1 MAKDSS
7 EKPNNDDHKE
17 KLKALREE
25 RSELIERNKE
35 LLKKQNSETGLIKKG
50 LKEGNKTIPELSKE
64 TGLTGDLILYYVSAM
79 KKFGEITEAGH
90 ADGYFKYSLVEKK
103 KAAKK

>member
-1 MAKDSS
+1 MAKDSQ
-7 EKPNNDDHKE
+7 EKSTSDSKE

-25 RSELIERNKE
+25 RSEIIERNKE

-50 LKEGNKTIPELSKE
+50 LKDGNKTIPELAKE
-64 TGLTGDLILYYVSAM
+64 TGLKSELILYYVSTM
-79 KKFGEITEAGH
+79 KKFGEINEAGH
-90 ADGYFKYSLVEKK
+90 ADGYFRYSLVEKK

>member
-7 EKPNNDDHKE
+7 EKSSNDSKE

-25 RSELIERNKE
+25 RSEIIARNKE
-35 LLKKQNSETGLIKKG
+35 ILKKQNSETGLIKKG
-50 LKEGNKTIPELSKE
+50 LKEGSKTIPELAGE
-64 TGLTGDLILYYVSAM
+64 TGLKSDLILYYVSTM

-90 ADGYFKYSLVEKK
+90 AEGYFKYSLVEKK
-103 KAAKK
+103 KKTAK

>member
-7 EKPNNDDHKE
+7 EKSADDSKE

-25 RSELIERNKE
+25 RSELISRNKE
-35 LLKKQNSETGLIKKG
+35 ILKKQSSETGLIRKG
-50 LKEGNKTIPELSKE
+50 LKEGNKTIPELAE
-64 TGLTGDLILYYVSAM
+64 NTGLKSDLILYYVSAM

-90 ADGYFKYSLVEKK
+90 AGGYFKYSLVEKK
-103 KAAKK
+103 KAKKN